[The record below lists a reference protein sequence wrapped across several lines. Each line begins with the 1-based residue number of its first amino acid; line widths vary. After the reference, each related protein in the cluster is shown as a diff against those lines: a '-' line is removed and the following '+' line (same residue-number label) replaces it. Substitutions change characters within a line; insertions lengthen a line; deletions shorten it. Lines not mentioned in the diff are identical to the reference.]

1 MQKLDPHKIPR
12 HVAIIPDGN
21 GRWAESRGLPRV
33 AGYRNGAEV
42 VREIVRG
49 AHELGIKWLTF
60 YAFST
65 ENWKRPTEEID
76 AIMAYLHEYIVRD
89 ADELVRNGIRVDAIG
104 RLSNLSPRIQ
114 AQLADLIRRTESNDE
129 MRLTFAL
136 SYGGRAEIVDAVRSI
151 ARAVEA
157 GALEPEAIDEKCIQ
171 ANLYCKDMHDPDLLI
186 RTGGEH
192 RISNFLLWQLA
203 YTEFFTSDA
212 LWPDFTKSKLVD
224 ALCAYQQRE
233 RRFGRTR
240 AQTRETES

>member
-1 MQKLDPHKIPR
+1 MSKLDPRNIPR

-21 GRWAESRGLPRV
+21 GRWAESRGLPRI
-33 AGYRNGAEV
+33 AGYRNGAEI
-42 VREIVRG
+42 VREIVRA
-49 AHELGIKWLTF
+49 AHELGIGWLTF

-65 ENWKRPTEEID
+65 ENWKRPSEEID
-76 AIMAYLHEYIVRD
+76 AIMAYLEEYIVRD

-114 AQLADLIRRTESNDE
+114 AQLAELVARTEGNDE

-136 SYGGRAEIVDAVRSI
+136 SYGGRAEIVDAVRAI
-151 ARAVEA
+151 ARAVES
-157 GALEPEAIDEKCIQ
+157 GVLEPEAIDEKCVQ
-171 ANLYCKDMHDPDLLI
+171 ANLYCKDMPDPDLLI

-212 LWPDFTKSKLVD
+212 LWPDFTKTKLVE
-224 ALCAYQQRE
+224 ALCAFQQRE
-233 RRFGRTR
+233 RRFGRTS
-240 AQTRETES
+240 AQKRDTGT

>member
-1 MQKLDPHKIPR
+1 MSRLDPRKIPR

-33 AGYRNGAEV
+33 AGYRNGAEI

-49 AHELGIKWLTF
+49 AHELGIQWLTF

-65 ENWKRPTEEID
+65 ENWKRPSEEID
-76 AIMAYLHEYIVRD
+76 AIMAYLEEYIVRD

-114 AQLADLIRRTESNDE
+114 AQLGDLIRRTESNDE

-136 SYGGRAEIVDAVRSI
+136 SYGGRAEIVDAVRAI

-157 GALEPEAIDEKCIQ
+157 GVLEPEAIDEKCVQ
-171 ANLYCKDMHDPDLLI
+171 ANLYCKDMPDPDLLI

-224 ALCAYQQRE
+224 AVCAFQQRE
-233 RRFGRTR
+233 RRFGRTS
-240 AQTRETES
+240 AQRQDDKP

>member
-1 MQKLDPHKIPR
+1 MSRLDPRKIPR

-21 GRWAESRGLPRV
+21 GRWAENRGLPRV
-33 AGYRNGAEV
+33 AGYRNGAEI

-49 AHELGIKWLTF
+49 AHELGIQWLTF

-65 ENWKRPTEEID
+65 ENWKRPSEEID
-76 AIMAYLHEYIVRD
+76 AIMAYLEEYIVRD

-114 AQLADLIRRTESNDE
+114 AQLGDLIRRTESNDE

-136 SYGGRAEIVDAVRSI
+136 SYGGRAEIVDAVRGI

-157 GALEPEAIDEKCIQ
+157 GVLEPEAIDEKCVQ
-171 ANLYCKDMHDPDLLI
+171 ANLYCKDMPDPDLLI

-224 ALCAYQQRE
+224 AVCAFQQRE
-233 RRFGRTR
+233 RRFGRTS
-240 AQTRETES
+240 AQTQDDKP